1 MSFHSVAFLVNNY
14 TLNHRLRI
22 TKARAAMFSDKQLK
36 SLKPKQ
42 TPYRVS
48 EGGSDKGFGIQI
60 STAGTKSF
68 FFQYREEGKVKY
80 LNLGIYPDVSI
91 QDAREKCRIAKSQV
105 NTNVNPKTA
114 QQFGES
120 LKGTFQQLIDHYI
133 KHLKLNNK
141 RSWHEV
147 ERALTIDALPNLAHL
162 QACDITPHHIKAILY
177 KLIQRGSEVQA
188 NRVRSYLHTAF
199 KQGIFHDNN
208 PKQIGSGLVFGI
220 IHNPVADIPRDAQAE
235 SIGERVLADN
245 ELANI
250 FNYIGEG
257 ISVQN
262 LNALKLI
269 FASGGQR
276 SGEITRATISEF
288 DFETMV
294 WSIPPERTKNA
305 KWHLLPITPLMHD
318 IIKFQL
324 ALNGLNPIYLF
335 PMISD
340 KNKPQG
346 KDTLSHAVDKLC
358 KRETELFDRFIAKD
372 LRRTAKTV
380 MGRLGI
386 SKEIRDRLQNHAATD
401 VSSKHY
407 DRYDYL
413 AEKKQGLLTLEAL
426 IVSHINAPSTSD

>member
-1 MSFHSVAFLVNNY
+1 
-14 TLNHRLRI
+14 
-22 TKARAAMFSDKQLK
+22 MFSDKQLK
-36 SLKPKQ
+36 ALKPKL

-120 LKGTFQQLIDHYI
+120 IKGTFQQLVDNYIDH
-133 KHLKLNNK
+133 LKANNK
-141 RSWHEV
+141 RSWTEV
-147 ERALTIDALPNLAHL
+147 QRGLNAEALPYLSDT
-162 QACDITPHHIKAILY
+162 QACDITPEQIKAILY
-177 KLIQRGSEVQA
+177 RVIQRGAEVQA
-188 NRVRSYLHTAF
+188 NRLRSYLHTAF

-208 PKQIGSGLVFGI
+208 PKQIATGLVFGI
-220 IHNPVADIPRDAQAE
+220 RSNPVADIPVNTQAE
-235 SIGERVLADN
+235 SVGERVLTDS
-245 ELANI
+245 EIANI
-250 FNYIGEG
+250 FNYTGDA
-257 ISVQN
+257 ISIQN

-269 FASGGQR
+269 IVAGGQR
-276 SGEITRATISEF
+276 SGEITRAKLDEF

-294 WSIPPERTKNA
+294 WSIPPERTKNG
-305 KWHLLPITPLMHD
+305 KWHLLPITPLMHE
-318 IIKFQL
+318 IIKSQIV
-324 ALNGLNPIYLF
+324 LNGLNPIYLF
-335 PMISD
+335 QMISD
-340 KNKPQG
+340 RTKPQD
-346 KDTLSHAVDKLC
+346 KSTLSHAVEKLC
-358 KRETELFDRFIAKD
+358 NRESELFEKFIVKD
-372 LRRTAKTV
+372 LRRTAKTI
-380 MGRLGI
+380 MGRLGV

-426 IVSHINAPSTSD
+426 IISHINAPSTKSTREIYE